1 MRARLVGTVV
11 AIVAVSLGLLG
22 FTLLSDGIGES
33 PSADAAGGTAIE
45 VAQVTPDPVD
55 DDTNTFTP
63 AEQAAINEMIGAYL
77 AANGGFV
84 REYLLANPQVLQEV
98 VTELERQR
106 INQQTAQQADA
117 VDLYQDLLFFSPR
130 SAVIGNPNGDITL
143 VEFFDY
149 NCSYCKRALDDMN
162 RLIVDDPGLRI
173 VLKEFPVL
181 GLGSTE
187 AAQVA
192 GAVVLLAPDRYGEF
206 HQLLLGTQAQAT
218 GALALA
224 AAAEIGLDVAE
235 IEAMVGTAEVSAVI
249 EESYMLADALGL
261 TGTPSYV
268 LGNEVIV
275 GAIGYDSLR
284 GMIDSIRA
292 CGFTVC

>member
-1 MRARLVGTVV
+1 MRARLVGALFAVV
-11 AIVAVSLGLLG
+11 AVALGLLG
-22 FTLLSDGIGES
+22 FTLLSDGVGES
-33 PSADAAGGTAIE
+33 PSADAAPGTPIE
-45 VAQVTPDPVD
+45 VAQVTPEPVID
-55 DDTNTFTP
+55 GTNTFTA
-63 AEQAAINEMIGAYL
+63 AEQTAINEMIGAYL

-117 VDLYQDLLFFSPR
+117 VNLYQDLLFFSPR

-192 GAVVLLAPDRYGEF
+192 GAVVLLAPDRYAEF

-224 AAAEIGLDVAE
+224 AAAEIGLDVAQ

-292 CGFTVC
+292 CGLTLC

>member
-1 MRARLVGTVV
+1 MRARLVGAVV
-11 AIVAVSLGLLG
+11 AIAAVALGLLG

-33 PSADAAGGTAIE
+33 PSADAAAGSPIE
-45 VAQVTPDPVD
+45 IAQITPEPVVD
-55 DDTNTFTP
+55 ETDTFTA
-63 AEQAAINEMIGAYL
+63 AEQTAINEMIGAYL
-77 AANGGFV
+77 AANSGFV
-84 REYLLANPQVLQEV
+84 REYLLANPEVLQEV

-117 VDLYQDLLFFSPR
+117 INLYQDLLFFSPR
-130 SAVIGNPNGDITL
+130 NAVIGNPNGDITL

-162 RLIVDDPGLRI
+162 RLIADDPGLRI

-192 GAVVLLAPDRYGEF
+192 GAIVLLAPDRYGEF

-218 GALALA
+218 GDLALA
-224 AAAEIGLDVAE
+224 AAAEIGLDVAL
-235 IEAMVGTAEVSAVI
+235 IEAMVSSAEVSAVI

-292 CGFTVC
+292 CGATVC

>member
-1 MRARLVGTVV
+1 MRSRLVGAVV
-11 AIVAVSLGLLG
+11 ASVAVAVGLLG

-33 PSADAAGGTAIE
+33 PDADAAGTPIE
-45 VAQVTPDPVD
+45 VAQVTPDPAVD
-55 DDTNTFTP
+55 ETDTFTA

-84 REYLLANPQVLQEV
+84 REYLLANPEVLQEV

-117 VDLYQDLLFFSPR
+117 VNLYQDLLFFSPR

-162 RLIVDDPGLRI
+162 RLIADDPGLRV

-192 GAVVLLAPDRYGEF
+192 GAVVLLAPDLYGEF

-224 AAAEIGLDVAE
+224 AAAEIGLDIAQ

-268 LGNEVIV
+268 IGNEVIV

-292 CGFTVC
+292 CGATVC

>member
-1 MRARLVGTVV
+1 VGTVV

>member
-1 MRARLVGTVV
+1 MRSRLVG
-11 AIVAVSLGLLG
+11 AIVASVAIAVGLLG
-22 FTLLSDGIGES
+22 FTLLSDGIGEG
-33 PSADAAGGTAIE
+33 PGADAAGTPIE
-45 VAQVTPDPVD
+45 VAQVTPDPAD
-55 DDTNTFTP
+55 DDTGTFTA

-84 REYLLANPQVLQEV
+84 REYLLANPEVLQEV

-117 VDLYQDLLFFSPR
+117 VNLYQDLLFFSPR

-162 RLIVDDPGLRI
+162 RLIADDPGLRV

-192 GAVVLLAPDRYGEF
+192 GAVVLLAPDLYGEF

-224 AAAEIGLDVAE
+224 AAAEIGLDIAQ
-235 IEAMVGTAEVSAVI
+235 IEAMIGTAEVSAVI

-268 LGNEVIV
+268 IGNEVIV

-292 CGFTVC
+292 CGATVC